1 MAKVIIRN
9 ITVDEEFVMSKLLM
23 EYSREG
29 KILFITDKPKLVD
42 ELSNINKDK
51 LVVECTTNLD
61 QAGINKLRNNNSDVK
76 NVIIHSGRII
86 DRYYNELLN
95 IKRVKAKEYFEGW
108 NDVTV
113 TILSKNEGKNAIMS
127 NNDKINGIPAYQ
139 PQVRVSRK
147 WKGTYNHK

>member
-1 MAKVIIRN
+1 MSKVIIRN
-9 ITVDEEFVMSKLLM
+9 ITVDEDFVMSKLLM

-42 ELSNINKDK
+42 ELGNINKDK
-51 LVVECTTNLD
+51 LVVESMTNLD
-61 QAGINKLRNNNSDVK
+61 KAAINKLRKANSDVK

-108 NDVTV
+108 GDVTV
-113 TILSKNEGKNAIMS
+113 TILSKNEGKM
-127 NNDKINGIPAYQ
+127 Q
-139 PQVRVSRK
+139 
-147 WKGTYNHK
+147 

>member
-1 MAKVIIRN
+1 MSKVIIRN
-9 ITVDEEFVMSKLLM
+9 ITVDEDFVMSKLLM

-42 ELSNINKDK
+42 ELGNINKDK
-51 LVVECTTNLD
+51 LVVECMTNLD
-61 QAGINKLRNNNSDVK
+61 QAAINKLRKANSDVK

-108 NDVTV
+108 GDVTV
-113 TILSKNEGKNAIMS
+113 TILSKNEGKM
-127 NNDKINGIPAYQ
+127 Q
-139 PQVRVSRK
+139 
-147 WKGTYNHK
+147 

>member
-9 ITVDEEFVMSKLLM
+9 ITVNEDFVMSKLLM

-42 ELSNINKDK
+42 ELGNINKDK
-51 LVVECTTNLD
+51 LVVECMTNLD
-61 QAGINKLRNNNSDVK
+61 QAAINKLRKANSDVK

-108 NDVTV
+108 NDITV
-113 TILSKNEGKNAIMS
+113 TILSKNEGRNAIMS
-127 NNDKINGIPAYQ
+127 NNDRINGRPRQ
-139 PQVRVSRK
+139 EPQVRIRRS
-147 WKGTYNHK
+147 GTYNHK